1 MRPFRRIRDQVGAE
15 SDRSQGM
22 ARFSVVVPALDEQ
35 ADLARSLRAVARAAQ
50 AIRTDA
56 EVVVVVRDGESPLG
70 RFAES
75 MGATVVAVGR
85 TSVAAARNA
94 GAAVTTGQILVTI
107 DADRVMSPVTF
118 AEIERLLATGCYVG
132 GGALQHAERH
142 TLAIDVAMAMSK
154 LTTYL
159 NGLGGGMYWC
169 RRDDFEAIGGFDERV
184 TTVDDLDFAR
194 RLRDHGLRTG
204 RKFVNLRQA
213 PVTTS
218 CRLGSTRA
226 ISYALTR

>member
-1 MRPFRRIRDQVGAE
+1 
-15 SDRSQGM
+15 M

-35 ADLARSLRAVARAAQ
+35 ADLGRSLRAIGRAAQ
-50 AIRTDA
+50 AIRTHA
-56 EVVVVVRDGESPLG
+56 EVVVVVLDEGSSAARH
-70 RFAES
+70 AAS
-75 MGATVVAVGR
+75 MGAIVTTVEWPGI
-85 TSVAAARNA
+85 AAARNA
-94 GAAVTTGQILVTI
+94 GAAVATGQILVTI

-132 GGALQHAERH
+132 GGAIQHAERH
-142 TLAIDVAMAMSK
+142 SLAIDVAMAMSK

-169 RRDDFEAIGGFDERV
+169 RREDFDAIGGFDERV

-194 RLRDHGLRTG
+194 RLRDHGIRTG

-218 CRLGSTRA
+218 CRNGSA
-226 ISYALTR
+226 SGFSYALTR

>member
-1 MRPFRRIRDQVGAE
+1 
-15 SDRSQGM
+15 M
-22 ARFSVVVPALDEQ
+22 ARFSVVVSALDER
-35 ADLARSLRAVARAAQ
+35 ADLGRSLRAIARAGQ
-50 AIRTDA
+50 GIRTDA
-56 EVVVVVRDGESPLG
+56 EVIVVVSDRDGPHA
-70 RFAES
+70 RTAES
-75 MGATVVAVGR
+75 VGASVVAVR
-85 TSVAAARNA
+85 QPRISVARNA
-94 GAAVTTGQILVTI
+94 GAAVATGSILVTI
-107 DADRVMSPVTF
+107 DADRMMSPVAF

-132 GGALQHAERH
+132 GGAAQHAERH
-142 TLAIDVAMAMSK
+142 SLAIDVAMVMSK

-169 RRDDFEAIGGFDERV
+169 RRDDFGAIGGFDERV

-218 CRLGSTRA
+218 CRRGAARQ
-226 ISYALTR
+226 IVYALTR

>member
-1 MRPFRRIRDQVGAE
+1 
-15 SDRSQGM
+15 M
-22 ARFSVVVPALDEQ
+22 ARFSVVVSALDGQ
-35 ADLARSLRAVARAAQ
+35 ADLGRSLRAIGRAAQ

-56 EVVVVVRDGESPLG
+56 EVVVAVPDGDGPLA
-70 RFAES
+70 RVAAS
-75 MGATVVAVGR
+75 MGATVVTVR
-85 TSVAAARNA
+85 RPSVAVARNA
-94 GAAVTTGQILVTI
+94 GAAIATGQILVTI

-132 GGALQHAERH
+132 GGAMQQTERH
-142 TLAIDVAMAMSK
+142 TLAIDVAMVVSR
-154 LTTYL
+154 LTSYF

-194 RLRDHGLRTG
+194 RLRNHGMRTG

-213 PVTTS
+213 RVTTS
-218 CRLGSTRA
+218 CRHGA
-226 ISYALTR
+226 PEGFSYALTR

>member
-1 MRPFRRIRDQVGAE
+1 
-15 SDRSQGM
+15 M
-22 ARFSVVVPALDEQ
+22 ARFSVVVSALDEQ
-35 ADLARSLRAVARAAQ
+35 ADLGRSLRAIARAAH

-56 EVVVVVRDGESPLG
+56 EVVVVVLDRDAPLS
-70 RFAES
+70 RLAAS
-75 MGATVVAVGR
+75 TGATVVAAR
-85 TSVAAARNA
+85 RPNVAAARNA
-94 GAAVTTGQILVTI
+94 GAAVATGQILVTI

-118 AEIERLLATGCYVG
+118 AEIERFLATGCYVG
-132 GGALQHAERH
+132 GGAIQHVERH

-159 NGLGGGMYWC
+159 TGLGGGMYWC
-169 RRDDFEAIGGFDERV
+169 RRDDFDAIRGFDERV

-204 RKFVNLRQA
+204 RKFVNLRRA

-218 CRLGSTRA
+218 CRNGA
-226 ISYALTR
+226 VGGFSYALTR

>member
-1 MRPFRRIRDQVGAE
+1 
-15 SDRSQGM
+15 M
-22 ARFSVVVPALDEQ
+22 ARFSVVVSALDAQ
-35 ADLARSLRAVARAAQ
+35 ADLDRSLRAISRAAQ
-50 AIRTDA
+50 AIHTDT
-56 EVVVVVRDGESPLG
+56 EVVVVVPW
-70 RFAES
+70 AE
-75 MGATVVAVGR
+75 GAHARLAASVGANVVVSARVGI
-85 TSVAAARNA
+85 AAARNA
-94 GAAVTTGQILVTI
+94 GARVTTGQILVTI
-107 DADRVMSPVTF
+107 DADRMMSPVAF

-132 GGALQHAERH
+132 GGAVQLAERH
-142 TLAIDVAMAMSK
+142 SLAIDVAMALAR

-218 CRLGSTRA
+218 CRRGATGRIA
-226 ISYALTR
+226 YAHSR

>member
-1 MRPFRRIRDQVGAE
+1 
-15 SDRSQGM
+15 M

-35 ADLARSLRAVARAAQ
+35 ADLVRCLRAIGRAAQ
-50 AIRTDA
+50 AIRTEA
-56 EVVVVVRDGESPLG
+56 EVVVIVTSSGGLHART
-70 RFAES
+70 AAA
-75 MGATVVAVGR
+75 MGATVVTTDR
-85 TSVAAARNA
+85 SIISAARNA
-94 GAAVTTGQILVTI
+94 GARVATGQILVTI
-107 DADRVMSPVTF
+107 DADRLMSPVAF

-132 GGALQHAERH
+132 GGATQHAERH
-142 TLAIDVAMAMSK
+142 TLAIDVALAVSK

-169 RRDDFEAIGGFDERV
+169 RRDDFDAIGGFDERV
-184 TTVDDLDFAR
+184 ITVDDLDFAR

-218 CRLGSTRA
+218 CRRGSARQF
-226 ISYALTR
+226 SYALTR

>member
-1 MRPFRRIRDQVGAE
+1 
-15 SDRSQGM
+15 M
-22 ARFSVVVPALDEQ
+22 ARFSVVVSALDAQ
-35 ADLARSLRAVARAAQ
+35 ADLERSLRAIGRAAQ
-50 AIRTDA
+50 AIHTET
-56 EVVVVVRDGESPLG
+56 EVVVVVPS
-70 RFAES
+70 AEGAHARLAAS
-75 MGATVVAVGR
+75 MGATVVVSGRAVI
-85 TSVAAARNA
+85 AAARNA
-94 GAAVTTGQILVTI
+94 GARLATGQILVTI
-107 DADRVMSPVTF
+107 DADRLMSPVAF

-132 GGALQHAERH
+132 GGAIQLAERRS
-142 TLAIDVAMAMSK
+142 LAIDVAMAVTR

-218 CRLGSTRA
+218 CRRGPAGRIA
-226 ISYALTR
+226 YAHSH

>member
-1 MRPFRRIRDQVGAE
+1 
-15 SDRSQGM
+15 M
-22 ARFSVVVPALDEQ
+22 ARFTVVVSALDEQ
-35 ADLARSLRAVARAAQ
+35 ADLGRSLRAIGRAAQ
-50 AIRTDA
+50 AIRTAA
-56 EVVVVVRDGESPLG
+56 EVVVVVLDRDAPVA
-70 RFAES
+70 RFAAS
-75 MGATVVAVGR
+75 TGATVVSVRRASIAV
-85 TSVAAARNA
+85 ARNA
-94 GAAVTTGQILVTI
+94 GAAVATGQILVTI
-107 DADRVMSPVTF
+107 DADRVMSPVAF

-132 GGALQHAERH
+132 GGAIQHAERH

-159 NGLGGGMYWC
+159 NRLGGGMYWC
-169 RRDDFEAIGGFDERV
+169 RRDDFDAIGGFDERV

-218 CRLGSTRA
+218 CRPGSVGGY
-226 ISYALTR
+226 SYALTR